1 MPHPTYLCEA
11 IFNIPV
17 PLASAKPVEFMSVKR
32 LRELYQIR
40 GVRDVT
46 LTQAATVKVRYG
58 VIPSDDLFT
67 IQNALCRFLEGE
79 ELTGLGLTTLRG

>member
-17 PLASAKPVEFMSVKR
+17 PLAYTPMLLR
-32 LRELYQIR
+32 PRELYQIR
-40 GVRDVT
+40 GVREVAV
-46 LTQAATVKVRYG
+46 TQASTVKIRFG
-58 VIPSDDLFT
+58 VMPTDDLAT

-79 ELTGLGLTTLRG
+79 ELTGLGLTLLRG

>member
-1 MPHPTYLCEA
+1 MPHPTYLSGV
-11 IFNIPV
+11 IFTIPV
-17 PLASAKPVEFMSVKR
+17 PFDFTDVKR

-46 LTQAATVKVRYG
+46 LTQASTVKVRFSVTEG
-58 VIPSDDLFT
+58 DDLFT

-79 ELTGLGLTTLRG
+79 ELIGLGLSTLRG

>member
-17 PLASAKPVEFMSVKR
+17 PFDFTDVKR

-40 GVRDVT
+40 GVRDVA
-46 LTQAATVKVRYG
+46 LTQAATVKVQFSVTEG
-58 VIPSDDLFT
+58 DDLFT

-79 ELTGLGLTTLRG
+79 ELTGLGLSTLRG